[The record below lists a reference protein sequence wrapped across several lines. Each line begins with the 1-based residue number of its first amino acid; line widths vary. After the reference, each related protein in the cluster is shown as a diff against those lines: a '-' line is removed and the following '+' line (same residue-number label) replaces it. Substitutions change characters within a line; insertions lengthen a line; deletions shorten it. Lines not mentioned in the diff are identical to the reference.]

1 MSIII
6 YTILYQSN
14 SKTHIA
20 ERLAPFNTAR

>member
-6 YTILYQSN
+6 CTILYQSN